1 MNRSTVRRAQFRR
14 ALRGRV
20 FASYGIISFKAEPY
34 RTRFGVP
41 RRNSVSAFFVP
52 PRRYQFYYGSRPFS
66 RILTNKPERNL
77 GDMTHKELLTKYR
90 AKYGA
95 ASLKDLKT
103 RARKASDSG
112 NTGTKQTRSNQP
124 TAHGSAADTV
134 PFGKYRGEKL
144 ETLLSDEN
152 YLEWILAQPGMVE
165 QWKRRNPAFG
175 RLLAEAIGGGALV
188 RQSRVQF
195 QKLAQEIGEIYKEA
209 REIDVLL
216 KKPPGVIRIFGLVY
230 K

>member
-1 MNRSTVRRAQFRR
+1 
-14 ALRGRV
+14 
-20 FASYGIISFKAEPY
+20 
-34 RTRFGVP
+34 VP

-66 RILTNKPERNL
+66 RILTNKPERNP

-134 PFGKYRGEKL
+134 PFGKYRGEKF
-144 ETLLSDEN
+144 ENLLSDEN
-152 YLEWILAQPGMVE
+152 YVEWILVQPGMVE

-188 RQSRVQF
+188 RQSRVQL

-209 REIDVLL
+209 RQIDATSLNPVDTEAYRACMDMTRKMRAILESL
-216 KKPPGVIRIFGLVY
+216 PLDASEEHPGSIADRHAHVEALAAMVA
-230 K
+230 